1 VVPDDVASLTVHYP
15 AGEANPGYHTKP
27 VLPAVTINTKP
38 IDNVVLYNV
47 HRASG
52 AAAFASVTMTWHA
65 TDGHVIKTFNRL

>member
-52 AAAFASVTMTWHA
+52 GAAFAPVTMTWHA